1 MGDNYDGRA
10 DRVLRRLLEEGK
22 VDEAMALVE
31 AVMADDGKDI
41 TLAFRASLISQGFED
56 KAMQV
61 QAAFLFFHTHGY
73 ALVIDPRV
81 EGDDC
86 FENKTPELEA
96 AFDNA
101 LVWIMRAANIDVYV
115 DEDGDIVPR
124 GPIIA
129 DNGEFVEQLVG
140 KFRDEINEQ
149 FGDQPKRQGEW
160 W

>member
-1 MGDNYDGRA
+1 MTGDYDGRA
-10 DRVLRRLLEEGK
+10 DHVLRRLLEEGH
-22 VDEAMALVE
+22 VEEAMALM
-31 AVMADDGKDI
+31 ASIMADEGKDI
-41 TLAFRASLISQGFED
+41 TLAFRAALISQGFED

-61 QAAFLFFHTHGY
+61 QAAFLFFHTHGF

-115 DEDGDIVPR
+115 DEDGSILPR

-149 FGDQPKRQGEW
+149 FGDKPRHGEW